1 VWLSLVVF
9 GLLMGLSPHQA
20 PESDHERD
28 EARAYR
34 DLIQELKGMQMSNE
48 RPAMNWWTLLERYG
62 VPSAIALFLVWFMT
76 TRIQNDMKDMS
87 LELRGHATISAST
100 ASRLESFTQDS
111 RAESRSM
118 ISLLRQV
125 CVNTAKT
132 DEQRRECVR

>member
-1 VWLSLVVF
+1 
-9 GLLMGLSPHQA
+9 
-20 PESDHERD
+20 
-28 EARAYR
+28 
-34 DLIQELKGMQMSNE
+34 
-48 RPAMNWWTLLERYG
+48 

-87 LELRGHATISAST
+87 LELRGHATVSANT
-100 ASRLESFTQDS
+100 AARLQAFTQDS
-111 RAESRSM
+111 REESRAL